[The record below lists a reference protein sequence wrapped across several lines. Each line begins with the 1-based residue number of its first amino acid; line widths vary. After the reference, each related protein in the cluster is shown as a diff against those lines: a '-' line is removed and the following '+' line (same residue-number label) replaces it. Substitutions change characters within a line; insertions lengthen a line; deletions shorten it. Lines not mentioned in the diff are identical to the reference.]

1 MKYAI
6 LILALATAACATPS
20 TPSEPQRTLV
30 CPGNVRPTVDPQTN
44 IVQQDNCT
52 VVYGS
57 YR

>member
-6 LILALATAACATPS
+6 LILALATAACASAP
-20 TPSEPQRTLV
+20 PSEPQRTLV